1 MKFLTRILFI
11 SLLVASALTFYGCQ
25 NQNEGGTT
33 TAATS
38 ASTSASNGLNI
49 VFVRL
54 DSLQL
59 GYTALATEM
68 ERLQENVEKADENIK
83 GKMASLQNEMQRI
96 QNKIQRGEMTPK
108 MIQQEQQRLGGKE
121 QQIMQQRD
129 IALAS
134 IQEDQMR
141 LQQDFGKKVKDILE
155 AIQEEE
161 GYDYILNEGGGSGV
175 LVARD
180 AFDITEDVLA
190 RLNAEDATMAKDSV
204 Q

>member
-1 MKFLTRILFI
+1 MHLLMRILFI
-11 SLLVASALTFYGCQ
+11 SLLVASTLTFHGCQ
-25 NQNEGGTT
+25 SQNDGGATPTT
-33 TAATS
+33 T
-38 ASTSASNGLNI
+38 ASTSAGDGLNI

-59 GYTALATEM
+59 GYTALATEL
-68 ERLQENVEKADENIK
+68 ERLQENVQKADENIQ
-83 GKMASLQNEMQRI
+83 GQMAKLQNEMQAV

-108 MIQQEQQRLGGKE
+108 MIQQEQQRLGGRE

-129 IALAS
+129 IALGS

-141 LQQDFGKKVKDILE
+141 LQQDFSKKVKDILE
-155 AIQEEE
+155 AIQEEK
-161 GYDYILNEGGGSGV
+161 GYDYILNEGGNSGV

-180 AFDITEDVLA
+180 AFDITAEVLV
-190 RLNAEDATMAKDSV
+190 RLNAAEDAAGAKDSI